1 MLYPCNSDK
10 FRLNDITEPGDSM
23 SLLIGDN
30 LVVSMHYTL
39 TDDEGNV
46 LDSSEGA
53 EPLTY
58 LHGAGNIIPG
68 LEKAL
73 VGKVAGDS
81 EQVKVEPAEAYGE
94 VMSELI
100 QVVEKAA
107 FQGIESVEPGMS
119 FQAQAA
125 DGTVQ
130 HIVVQSVEGEEVTI
144 DANHPLAGVT
154 LNFDVEIVSVREAT
168 EEEVSHGHVH

>member
-1 MLYPCNSDK
+1 
-10 FRLNDITEPGDSM
+10 
-23 SLLIGDN
+23 
-30 LVVSMHYTL
+30 
-39 TDDEGNV
+39 
-46 LDSSEGA
+46 
-53 EPLTY
+53 
-58 LHGAGNIIPG
+58 
-68 LEKAL
+68 
-73 VGKVAGDS
+73 
-81 EQVKVEPAEAYGE
+81 
-94 VMSELI
+94 
-100 QVVEKAA
+100 
-107 FQGIESVEPGMS
+107 MS